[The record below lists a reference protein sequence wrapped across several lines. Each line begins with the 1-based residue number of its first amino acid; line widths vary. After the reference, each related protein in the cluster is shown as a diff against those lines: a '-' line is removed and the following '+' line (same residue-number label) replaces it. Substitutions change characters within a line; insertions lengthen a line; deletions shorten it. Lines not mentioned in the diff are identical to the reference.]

1 MKIGILGLQGDFDKH
16 RKILDDLGVESI
28 IVRYETELSTIDGLI
43 IPGGETTT
51 LTQIIRRTKL
61 MEPLKTFAD
70 RQPVFGTCA
79 GLIMM
84 AKQVDD
90 DRVDPLGILDISVSR
105 NAYGRQLFSFSE
117 TIDLSEHEK
126 QSTVIG
132 TFIRA
137 PKILSTGETVNVMA
151 RFKGEPVAVQQG
163 PHMGLSFHPELDDET
178 FFHKWFLAEC
188 KAKAKRVTASYVA

>member
-1 MKIGILGLQGDFDKH
+1 MKIGILGLQGDFAKH
-16 RKILDDLGVESI
+16 RNILDDLGIESI

-61 MEPLKTFAD
+61 MEPLKSFAG
-70 RQPVFGTCA
+70 RKPVFGTCA

-117 TIDLSEHEK
+117 TINLTDREK

-137 PKILSTGETVNVMA
+137 PKILSTGEAVTVMA
-151 RFKGEPVAVQQG
+151 RFNDEPVAVRQG
-163 PHMGLSFHPELDDET
+163 PHMGLSFHPELDNET
-178 FFHKWFLAEC
+178 FFHKRFLAEC
-188 KAKAKRVTASYVA
+188 EAKTKRVKASHVA